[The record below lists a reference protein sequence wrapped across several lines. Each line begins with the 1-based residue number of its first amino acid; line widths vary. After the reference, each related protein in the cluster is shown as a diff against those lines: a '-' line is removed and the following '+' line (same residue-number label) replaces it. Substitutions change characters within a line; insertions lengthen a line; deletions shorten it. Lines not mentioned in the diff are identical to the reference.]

1 MTQVVLTDD
10 EISLLQRIDP
20 AHRTPGRVE
29 EFLSGL
35 HDRLQGRELVL
46 TDDDLEQIH
55 YFAFDMGSGG
65 IEIRFIGVFSRTL
78 GPTLGRVATQADP
91 NKSTAWHVRCTG

>member
-1 MTQVVLTDD
+1 MTRMVLTDD

-20 AHRTPGRVE
+20 AQTVPGKVE

-35 HDRLQGRELVL
+35 HGRLQGHELAL
-46 TDDDLEQIH
+46 TDDDLLQIH

-65 IEIRFIGVFSRTL
+65 MEVRFIGIFGRTL
-78 GPTLGRVATQADP
+78 GSTLGRVAT
-91 NKSTAWHVRCTG
+91 